1 MGALIMGIDPL
12 AVDASC
18 CRLMMLNPDRVG
30 YLVLGYQKKLGL
42 LHEREIE
49 QIGER
54 IEGLARPFE
63 TLPHFH
69 SLYLGRSA

>member
-1 MGALIMGIDPL
+1 
-12 AVDASC
+12 
-18 CRLMMLNPDRVG
+18 MMLNPEQVG

-54 IEGLARPFE
+54 IDGLARPFE

-69 SLYLGRSA
+69 SLYMGRSA